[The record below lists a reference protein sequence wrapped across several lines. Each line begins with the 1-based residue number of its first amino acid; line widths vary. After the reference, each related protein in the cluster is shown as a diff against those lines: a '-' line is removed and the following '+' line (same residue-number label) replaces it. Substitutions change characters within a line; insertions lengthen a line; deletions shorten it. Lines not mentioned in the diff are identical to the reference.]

1 MSKLMKEAL
10 MNKDET
16 VDILSTVRNT
26 WSHNREM
33 SYPEAVYHLNS
44 LPLFW
49 KSREVVYLACDYPQN
64 RVRSLKLNS
73 EEVIGDNIFN
83 DGIIEYYQNRPI
95 DSHFESMPLI
105 TFAA

>member
-10 MNKDET
+10 MNKDDT
-16 VDILSTVRNT
+16 ADILSTVRNT

-33 SYPEAVYHLNS
+33 SYPEAVFHLNS

-49 KSREVVYLACDYPQN
+49 KSREVVYLACDYPEN

-73 EEVIGDNIFN
+73 EDVIGDDKSMMESLNTIKI
-83 DGIIEYYQNRPI
+83 DPETPI
-95 DSHFESMPLI
+95 LKICH
-105 TFAA
+105 